1 MIHQWNAL
9 IEPQGAGVHLP
20 EKLDH
25 DGHFHGAG
33 GVKAFVGT
41 EIEAIAGLEVV
52 ERHSDDRAGNLR
64 DSAFDVRGEGFR
76 LRNRG
81 RREPDECE
89 RARDC
94 CRY

>member
-20 EKLDH
+20 EQLDH
-25 DGHFHGAG
+25 HGHFHCAG
-33 GVKAFVGT
+33 RVKAFVGT
-41 EIEAIAGLEVV
+41 EIEGVTRLEVV
-52 ERHSDDRAGNLR
+52 EGHPDDRSRNLG
-64 DSAFDVRGEGFR
+64 DTALDVRGEGFR
-76 LRNRG
+76 LRDRG
-81 RREPDECE
+81 SREPDESE